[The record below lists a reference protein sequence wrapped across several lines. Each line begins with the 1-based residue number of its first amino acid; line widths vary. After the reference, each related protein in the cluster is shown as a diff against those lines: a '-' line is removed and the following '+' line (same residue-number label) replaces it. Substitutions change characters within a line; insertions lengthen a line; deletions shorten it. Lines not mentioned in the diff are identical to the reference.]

1 MTNLKSVPPY
11 RHPGSI
17 NFKSGPYEAW
27 KALGGGTARPFFP
40 PRLLHA
46 LAYRCEWP
54 ELWRTRGEARL
65 MFVEP
70 VSVRFDTFPYYLT
83 HEVVPF
89 IWDCWPSHYDRMER
103 WLRRHRVR
111 CAIFT
116 SRQEMEAMQ
125 QRLPEVLMLHCP
137 EAVDTARYSA
147 GKPLAARSIDLLE
160 FGRSNAKVLGGVDMT
175 GIRHV
180 STLQHGRYIFSNEAL
195 FQAMGNARITL
206 CLPRS
211 VTHPELAEGVET
223 LTQRYWEAMLSGMLI
238 VGHAPQELVDIVGYN
253 PVIELDVQAPARQIA
268 QLLAHIADYQPMVD
282 RNREVAL
289 AKGDWKQRISELMH
303 RLEALGWHCLANT
316 VYDCLQNDATHK
328 AEQ

>member
-1 MTNLKSVPPY
+1 
-11 RHPGSI
+11 
-17 NFKSGPYEAW
+17 
-27 KALGGGTARPFFP
+27 
-40 PRLLHA
+40 
-46 LAYRCEWP
+46 
-54 ELWRTRGEARL
+54 
-65 MFVEP
+65 
-70 VSVRFDTFPYYLT
+70 
-83 HEVVPF
+83 
-89 IWDCWPSHYDRMER
+89 
-103 WLRRHRVR
+103 
-111 CAIFT
+111 
-116 SRQEMEAMQ
+116 MQ
-125 QRLPEVLMLHCP
+125 QRLPEVQMLHCP

-160 FGRSNAKVLGGVDMT
+160 FGRSNVRVLGGVDMT

-253 PVIELDVQAPARQIA
+253 PVIELDAQAPARQIA

-289 AKGDWKQRISELMH
+289 AKGDWKARISDLMH
-303 RLEALGWHCLANT
+303 RLESLGWRCS
-316 VYDCLQNDATHK
+316 
-328 AEQ
+328 